1 MKRLLIAVALVAAPA
16 AARAAAID
24 QVDYFS
30 LSAGQLLDFNT
41 APAAALPGTSYDSI
55 ITPNGVGIAER
66 FYGQTI
72 MNYAGSDKLGD
83 NVIGPLTL
91 VAGAPGQNVDIFQ
104 YGSSHVISG
113 LGPVGYPS
121 FDALGEG
128 AISFLFSTDQS
139 QFGFAVFG
147 ANQGHATVD
156 FWRADGSLI
165 DSVLIDGV
173 ADTYYGFQ
181 RGGGAQDIRGVSIW
195 NDDAAGIAFNK
206 IKYDV
211 GSNLVPG
218 AGPPPIDRGPGGAPE
233 PGVWALML
241 GGFGLAGA
249 ALRRR
254 FGAAAAG

>member
-1 MKRLLIAVALVAAPA
+1 MKRLLIAAALFCVPA
-16 AARAAAID
+16 AALAD
-24 QVDYFS
+24 PVNQVDYFAMTAS
-30 LSAGQLLDFNT
+30 NLLDFNT

-55 ITPNGVGIAER
+55 INPNGVGIAER

-72 MNYAGSDKLGD
+72 MDFAGSDKLGD

-91 VAGAPGQNVDIFQ
+91 VAGAPNQNIDVFQ
-104 YGSSHVISG
+104 YGSSHVVAG

-128 AISFLFSTDQS
+128 AISFLFTGNLS

-147 ANQGHATVD
+147 ANQGDVTLD
-156 FWRADGSLI
+156 FWRANGTLI
-165 DSVLIDGV
+165 QSVVINGV
-173 ADTYYGFQ
+173 ADTYYGFE
-181 RGGGAQDIRGVSIW
+181 REGGVQDIRGVSIW

-206 IKYDV
+206 IKYDL
-211 GSNLVPG
+211 GPSIAPDP
-218 AGPPPIDRGPGGAPE
+218 GPPHGGAPE
-233 PGVWALML
+233 PAAWALML

-254 FGAAAAG
+254 RAAAIG